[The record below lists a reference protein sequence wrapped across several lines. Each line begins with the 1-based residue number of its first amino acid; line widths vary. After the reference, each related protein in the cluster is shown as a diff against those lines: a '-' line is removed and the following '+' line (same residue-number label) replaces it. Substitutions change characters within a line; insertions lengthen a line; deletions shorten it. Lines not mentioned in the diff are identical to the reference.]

1 MLEPGLTPNMGPDNI
16 RWLLSQIVWRGG
28 EVIPLTEKG
37 DKDAFSAWRVRD
49 GGTRAIV
56 TFSEGNIEVFLGDYR
71 PLVEFKAAM
80 QG

>member
-1 MLEPGLTPNMGPDNI
+1 MLEAGVTPNMGRDNI
-16 RWLLSQIVWRGG
+16 NWFLNQIVRNGG
-28 EVIPLTEKG
+28 EVKQLTEQG
-37 DKDAFSAWRVRD
+37 NEDEFSAWRVRD
-49 GGTRAIV
+49 GGTRAII